1 MQTLIEP
8 TEQVNQ
14 TNWQNEDDYDSTKI
28 RICMIIIDMYSPHVY
43 PKKEIERGEGNVVGC
58 IHENFTT
65 FPPPLTVFPGWS

>member
-28 RICMIIIDMYSPHVY
+28 RICMIIIVRDEFPACVSKEGDRAGAGECSWMY
-43 PKKEIERGEGNVVGC
+43 
-58 IHENFTT
+58 T
-65 FPPPLTVFPGWS
+65 

>member
-28 RICMIIIDMYSPHVY
+28 RICMIIID
-43 PKKEIERGEGNVVGC
+43 RD
-58 IHENFTT
+58 
-65 FPPPLTVFPGWS
+65 VFPACVSKEGDRAGGGECSWMYT

>member
-14 TNWQNEDDYDSTKI
+14 TNWQNEDDYDLNKI
-28 RICMIIIDMYSPHVY
+28 GICVILLSEMNFPHVY

-65 FPPPLTVFPGWS
+65 SLPP